1 MLRELPTKSGSR
13 APLITPAVCT
23 RWHGYDV
30 YSSDVHVDIAVEKD
44 DITTWHHIK

>member
-1 MLRELPTKSGSR
+1 MLGRLPDKSGSR
-13 APLITPAVCT
+13 APLITSTACT

-30 YSSDVHVDIAVEKD
+30 YSSAVHVDIAIGKD